1 VLLAAQAAE
10 ALALQ
15 LPPGALIAVNLTLAV
30 IMFGVAIDLDLDEMR
45 RTLRRPVGPAIGL
58 ATQFLALPALSVG
71 LIAILD
77 PPPGIA
83 LGMLVV
89 ATAPGGSVSNI
100 VTHLAGANT
109 SLSITMTGASSLVAL
124 VLTPLN
130 LAFWGPR
137 VAAIQPILRQ
147 VHLDPVHVVGGL
159 LLLLGLPL
167 TLGILLQV
175 RRPATAA
182 RLVAP
187 LRVAAVVGLFVLVL
201 GAVVA
206 NLGTLVTSLQAVLV
220 AVVAHNA
227 LALVLGYGM
236 ATAARLPVRDR
247 RAISLEVG
255 IQNSALSLALVVTFF
270 GGLGGAALVAAFWGA
285 WHVIIGLA
293 LAWTWSGQ
301 PLWRPR
307 LPAEG

>member
-1 VLLAAQAAE
+1 VILAAQAAE
-10 ALALQ
+10 ALELQ
-15 LPPGALIAVNLTLAV
+15 LPPGALIAVNLILAA
-30 IMFGVAIDLDLDEMR
+30 IMFGVAIDLDLEEMR
-45 RTLRRPVGPAIGL
+45 RTLRRPVGPTIGL

-71 LIAILD
+71 LIALLD
-77 PPPGIA
+77 PPAGIA

-89 ATAPGGSVSNI
+89 STAPGGTISNV

-124 VLTPLN
+124 VMTPLN

-137 VAAIQPILRQ
+137 VEAVQPILRQ

-167 TLGILLQV
+167 TLGVWLQV
-175 RRPATAA
+175 RHPHTAA
-182 RLVAP
+182 RLVPP
-187 LRVAAVVGLFVLVL
+187 LRVAAVVGLIVLVV

-206 NLGTLVTSLQAVLV
+206 NLDSLATSLQAV
-220 AVVAHNA
+220 VVVVLAHNA
-227 LALVLGYGM
+227 LALVLGYSM
-236 ATAARLPVRDR
+236 AAAARLPIRDR

-285 WHVIIGLA
+285 WHVIVGLA
-293 LAWTWSGQ
+293 LARVWSGQ

-307 LPAEG
+307 LVADG